1 MVTEM
6 MESIKELQ
14 GQLQENSDRISEG
27 KGLGLRVL
35 NFSVVTMRMQFTV
48 LSSRPFRLACAPC
61 LPFSAAFHLV
71 AFVALQSHPMPW

>member
-27 KGLGLRVL
+27 KGLGLRV
-35 NFSVVTMRMQFTV
+35 
-48 LSSRPFRLACAPC
+48 
-61 LPFSAAFHLV
+61 
-71 AFVALQSHPMPW
+71 